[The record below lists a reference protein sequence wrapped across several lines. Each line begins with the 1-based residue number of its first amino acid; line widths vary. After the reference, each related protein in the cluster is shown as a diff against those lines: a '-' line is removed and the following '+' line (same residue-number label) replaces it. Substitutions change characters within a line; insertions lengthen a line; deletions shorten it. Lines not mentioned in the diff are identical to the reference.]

1 MIEAPTTLK
10 NALPR
15 KTGGGHWRNVAE
27 RESPSGSAFAPAS
40 QDAGSWRGNAT
51 GEFLERGGR
60 TLVRRSVRSYQYC
73 GFCRQIFTGLRMQVL
88 GIMVESLE
96 V

>member
-1 MIEAPTTLK
+1 MPAPGVATQPANFS
-10 NALPR
+10 NAGDEHSFGDR
-15 KTGGGHWRNVAE
+15 M
-27 RESPSGSAFAPAS
+27 
-40 QDAGSWRGNAT
+40 
-51 GEFLERGGR
+51 
-60 TLVRRSVRSYQYC
+60 RSYQYC